1 MVRGDPA
8 DPLNEIPGNILSSI
22 SKKIQYRDNNT
33 NKLVSTENN
42 QKINKMPVTNI
53 DYISNIKTERKFSI
67 QPSKI
72 PTYSEFMSKN
82 NTANIFS
89 NNNWNDT
96 LHKQII
102 RNIKQKYNYNYFR
115 TALKVVIITM
125 ISVLVV
131 RKSKIRN
138 KRKLRKIKYI
148 NIM

>member
-1 MVRGDPA
+1 
-8 DPLNEIPGNILSSI
+8 
-22 SKKIQYRDNNT
+22 
-33 NKLVSTENN
+33 
-42 QKINKMPVTNI
+42 
-53 DYISNIKTERKFSI
+53 
-67 QPSKI
+67 
-72 PTYSEFMSKN
+72 MSKD
-82 NTANIFS
+82 NTANTFS

-115 TALKVVIITM
+115 TAPKVVIITM
-125 ISVLVV
+125 ISVLVI

>member
-1 MVRGDPA
+1 
-8 DPLNEIPGNILSSI
+8 
-22 SKKIQYRDNNT
+22 
-33 NKLVSTENN
+33 
-42 QKINKMPVTNI
+42 MPVTNI